1 MKILINDSKIV
12 AVVDDNHNG
21 VGIILDPPLD
31 FDIKYLDLYSF
42 VDGEIVGP
50 SQMQRLQTEIT
61 DKTQAR
67 LDDFAKTRNYDG
79 ILSACTYATSGV
91 PTFASD
97 GQYAVTARDNTWA
110 TLYTVMAEVQ
120 AGTRPIPSGF
130 ADVEALL
137 PILTWPA

>member
-1 MKILINDSKIV
+1 LKLIIQQNRI
-12 AVVDDNHNG
+12 AGTATDDYTG
-21 VGIILDPPLD
+21 PAQFVTAPPD
-31 FDIKYLDLYSF
+31 FDIERLGEYTVTDGVASLPP
-42 VDGEIVGP
+42 VDVQAVIV
-50 SQMQRLQTEIT
+50 QA
-61 DKTQAR
+61 TQAR
-67 LDDFAKTRNYDG
+67 LDVFAQTRNYDG
-79 ILSACTYATSGV
+79 ILSACTYATSSV

>member
-1 MKILINDSKIV
+1 MKLIIQQNRI
-12 AVVDDNHNG
+12 AGTATDDYTG
-21 VGIILDPPLD
+21 PAQFVTAPPD
-31 FDIKYLDLYSF
+31 FDIERLGEYTVTDGVASLPP
-42 VDGEIVGP
+42 VDVQAVIV
-50 SQMQRLQTEIT
+50 QA
-61 DKTQAR
+61 TQAR
-67 LDDFAKTRNYDG
+67 LDVFAQTRNYDG
-79 ILSACTYATSGV
+79 ILSACTYATSSV